1 MMTYHRQRGITTVEF
16 AIVGLVLFIMIFG
29 VIEVARGYYVY
40 TMLGD
45 VARRGAR
52 LAAVCPISDPAVSQ
66 MAIYNASGNTGE
78 SGLVKGLVPAHVVID
93 YLDANG
99 TVVTTPAEPA
109 KFGQI
114 RYVRSRVV
122 GFEHA
127 LIVPFVTG
135 TSSITMPEFASI
147 LPRESLGIP
156 RDGVTTPC

>member
-1 MMTYHRQRGITTVEF
+1 MMTYHRQRGISTVEF

-52 LAAVCPISDPAVSQ
+52 LAAVCPINDPAVPQ

-78 SGLVKGLVPAHVVID
+78 SGLVKGLDPAHVVID

-127 LIVPFVTG
+127 RIVPFVTG
-135 TSSITMPEFASI
+135 TSSITMPEFSSI

-156 RDGVTTPC
+156 RDGVITPC